1 MMMMIVGLVSSFQVG
16 RKNSHHTVPIV
27 SRLHMAQ
34 NYQNLLL
41 EALKMRQQST
51 NFIQQA
57 PNASPSPSATSST
70 STDMNNQNYQSQ
82 SAVSTTTAAA
92 SSSSTSTVSS
102 GSSSSSVD
110 TKQAWVPTNEPKT
123 AREKA
128 SFKNKIPFN
137 EEMYEVLKS
146 SIELLSDRMSTKQP
160 LTVDQVTWLSDA
172 VEIIISDAKMFGPP
186 ARPVRSPDDKTE

>member
-1 MMMMIVGLVSSFQVG
+1 MILGLAFSFQVG
-16 RKNSHHTVPIV
+16 KSSYRTVV
-27 SRLHMAQ
+27 SSLNMAQ

-57 PNASPSPSATSST
+57 PNSPSTPSAAVIET
-70 STDMNNQNYQSQ
+70 SQ
-82 SAVSTTTAAA
+82 SYQNAPASSSPP
-92 SSSSTSTVSS
+92 SSSSTTTSTASN
-102 GSSSSSVD
+102 VD
-110 TKQAWVPTNEPKT
+110 TRQAWVSTSEPKT

-160 LTVDQVTWLSDA
+160 LTPEQAAWLSNA
-172 VEIIISDAKMFGPP
+172 VEIIISDANMFGPP
-186 ARPVRSPDDKTE
+186 ARPVRSADDKAE